1 VTGHMRVLRP
11 HPAIF
16 AFYDGRV
23 PGYRFAEEP
32 NWVDEGALALGIA
45 SYAIVSGTHALVYD
59 THVSLP
65 HAAEIRETLAQEGV
79 TTFTVVLSHWHLDH
93 VAGTGAF
100 ADCEIISTE
109 RTAAHL
115 ERHRAAIEAGTHE
128 GPPAISPLVLPTRVF
143 SGTLALDIGAIR
155 LELIEADIHSDD
167 AAVVWWESE
176 RILLAGDTME
186 DTVTYVTEPDGLE
199 RHLVDLAR
207 LDALA
212 RRPAFSRT
220 TAIPTSSRAAD
231 TAGASI
237 GRCSSMSARCCAPG
251 RTPRSG
257 PARSSLSSRGRSIR
271 DGSPTTRPMKRC
283 TKKTSKRSAARRE
296 ACVRPCVR
304 PARAR
309 TLARH
314 NGNSRQALLALNH
327 NRVSQARSRLRSG
340 CTLPVMPFR

>member
-1 VTGHMRVLRP
+1 MTGHMRVLRP

-23 PGYRFAEEP
+23 PGYRFAEGP

-109 RTAAHL
+109 RTAVHL
-115 ERHRAAIEAGTHE
+115 QRHRAAIEAGTHE

-155 LELIEADIHSDD
+155 LELIDADIHSDD

-212 RRPAFSRT
+212 
-220 TAIPTSSRAAD
+220 
-231 TAGASI
+231 
-237 GRCSSMSARCCAPG
+237 
-251 RTPRSG
+251 
-257 PARSSLSSRGRSIR
+257 PARILPNHGDPDIIARGGYSRGLNRAMQQYVRTLLRARSDAALRASPLKSLIQ
-271 DGSPTTRPMKRC
+271 GPLNTGWITYYAPYEEVHKENLEKVCSPT
-283 TKKTSKRSAARRE
+283 
-296 ACVRPCVR
+296 
-304 PARAR
+304 
-309 TLARH
+309 
-314 NGNSRQALLALNH
+314 
-327 NRVSQARSRLRSG
+327 
-340 CTLPVMPFR
+340 

>member
-1 VTGHMRVLRP
+1 MTGHMRVLRP

-115 ERHRAAIEAGTHE
+115 ERHRAAIEAGKHE

-212 RRPAFSRT
+212 
-220 TAIPTSSRAAD
+220 
-231 TAGASI
+231 
-237 GRCSSMSARCCAPG
+237 
-251 RTPRSG
+251 
-257 PARSSLSSRGRSIR
+257 PARILPNHGDPDVIARGGYSRGLNRA
-271 DGSPTTRPMKRC
+271 MQQY
-283 TKKTSKRSAARRE
+283 
-296 ACVRPCVR
+296 VRTLL
-304 PARAR
+304 RAR
-309 TLARH
+309 SDA
-314 NGNSRQALLALNH
+314 ALRASPLKSLIQGPLNTGWITYYAPYEEVH
-327 NRVSQARSRLRSG
+327 KENLEKVCG
-340 CTLPVMPFR
+340 PT

>member
-11 HPAIF
+11 HPAIY

-23 PGYRFAEEP
+23 PGYRFADEP

-45 SYAIVSGTHALVYD
+45 SYAIVSGAHALVYD
-59 THVSLP
+59 THVSLA
-65 HAAEIRETLAQEGV
+65 HAAEIREILEREGV
-79 TTFTVVLSHWHLDH
+79 ATFTVVLSHWHLDH

-115 ERHRAAIEAGTHE
+115 KRHVAAIEAGTHE
-128 GPPAISPLVLPTRVF
+128 GPPAIAPLVLPTRVF
-143 SGTLALDIGAIR
+143 SGALPLVIGALR

-212 RRPAFSRT
+212 
-220 TAIPTSSRAAD
+220 
-231 TAGASI
+231 
-237 GRCSSMSARCCAPG
+237 
-251 RTPRSG
+251 
-257 PARSSLSSRGRSIR
+257 PARILPNHGDPDIIARGGYSRGLNRA
-271 DGSPTTRPMKRC
+271 MQQY
-283 TKKTSKRSAARRE
+283 
-296 ACVRPCVR
+296 VR
-304 PARAR
+304 
-309 TLARH
+309 
-314 NGNSRQALLALNH
+314 ALLRCRSDAALRASPLKALIQGPLNTGWITYYAPYEEVH
-327 NRVSQARSRLRSG
+327 KENLEKVCGPDA
-340 CTLPVMPFR
+340 

>member
-1 VTGHMRVLRP
+1 MTGHMRVLRP

-115 ERHRAAIEAGTHE
+115 ERHRAAIEAGKHE

-212 RRPAFSRT
+212 PARILPNHGDPDIIARGGYSRGLN
-220 TAIPTSSRAAD
+220 RAMQQYVRTLLRARSD
-231 TAGASI
+231 AALRASPLKSLI
-237 GRCSSMSARCCAPG
+237 QGPLNTGWITYYAPYEEVHKENLEKVC
-251 RTPRSG
+251 G
-257 PARSSLSSRGRSIR
+257 PA
-271 DGSPTTRPMKRC
+271 
-283 TKKTSKRSAARRE
+283 
-296 ACVRPCVR
+296 
-304 PARAR
+304 
-309 TLARH
+309 
-314 NGNSRQALLALNH
+314 
-327 NRVSQARSRLRSG
+327 
-340 CTLPVMPFR
+340 

>member
-212 RRPAFSRT
+212 
-220 TAIPTSSRAAD
+220 
-231 TAGASI
+231 
-237 GRCSSMSARCCAPG
+237 
-251 RTPRSG
+251 
-257 PARSSLSSRGRSIR
+257 PARILPNHGDPDIIARGGYSRGLNRA
-271 DGSPTTRPMKRC
+271 MQQY
-283 TKKTSKRSAARRE
+283 
-296 ACVRPCVR
+296 VRTLL
-304 PARAR
+304 RAR
-309 TLARH
+309 SDA
-314 NGNSRQALLALNH
+314 ALRASPLKSLIQGPLNTGWITYYAPYEEVH
-327 NRVSQARSRLRSG
+327 KENLEKVCG
-340 CTLPVMPFR
+340 PT

>member
-1 VTGHMRVLRP
+1 MTGHMRVLRP

-212 RRPAFSRT
+212 
-220 TAIPTSSRAAD
+220 
-231 TAGASI
+231 
-237 GRCSSMSARCCAPG
+237 
-251 RTPRSG
+251 
-257 PARSSLSSRGRSIR
+257 PARILPNHGDPDIIARGGYSRGLNRA
-271 DGSPTTRPMKRC
+271 MQQY
-283 TKKTSKRSAARRE
+283 
-296 ACVRPCVR
+296 VRTLL
-304 PARAR
+304 RAR
-309 TLARH
+309 SDA
-314 NGNSRQALLALNH
+314 ALRASPLKSLIQGPLNTGWITYYAPYEEVH
-327 NRVSQARSRLRSG
+327 KENLEKVCDPA
-340 CTLPVMPFR
+340 

>member
-1 VTGHMRVLRP
+1 MTGHMRVLRP

-212 RRPAFSRT
+212 
-220 TAIPTSSRAAD
+220 
-231 TAGASI
+231 
-237 GRCSSMSARCCAPG
+237 
-251 RTPRSG
+251 
-257 PARSSLSSRGRSIR
+257 PARILPNHGDPDIIARGGYSRGLNRA
-271 DGSPTTRPMKRC
+271 MQQY
-283 TKKTSKRSAARRE
+283 
-296 ACVRPCVR
+296 VRTLL
-304 PARAR
+304 RAR
-309 TLARH
+309 SDA
-314 NGNSRQALLALNH
+314 ALRASPLKSLIQGPLNTGWITYYAPYEEVH
-327 NRVSQARSRLRSG
+327 KENLEKVCG
-340 CTLPVMPFR
+340 PT

>member
-1 VTGHMRVLRP
+1 MRVLRP

-212 RRPAFSRT
+212 
-220 TAIPTSSRAAD
+220 
-231 TAGASI
+231 
-237 GRCSSMSARCCAPG
+237 
-251 RTPRSG
+251 
-257 PARSSLSSRGRSIR
+257 PARILPNHGDPDIIARGGYSRGLNRA
-271 DGSPTTRPMKRC
+271 MQQY
-283 TKKTSKRSAARRE
+283 
-296 ACVRPCVR
+296 VRTLL
-304 PARAR
+304 RAR
-309 TLARH
+309 SDA
-314 NGNSRQALLALNH
+314 ALRASPLKSLIQGPLNTGWITYYAPYEEVH
-327 NRVSQARSRLRSG
+327 KENLEKVCG
-340 CTLPVMPFR
+340 PT